1 MESHRRF
8 PAKFA
13 TRRRPGYA
21 VFVTN
26 VSKRIHW
33 SSLCEAF
40 QVYGSVIDTFIAYK
54 NLRRRGKPTTFAF
67 VRFGQQHEARAA
79 ADLGDGRIMDGFKIR
94 VFLDKEFS
102 GEKVNPKVAT
112 ANHRR
117 GGFALRDL
125 RSFNDVVMGVRKFEN
140 KRGSHGLDSGFRNT
154 KDCPLSEEDCRV
166 IIVDDKS
173 DGLHEKEPFQ
183 SSKIHL
189 DEEEDVVRLNNN
201 LLGNDSPPYVGEPE
215 THVAQS
221 HSSGVDLHEVPII
234 SIDGLPSQRLNTSYG
249 PTTMCF
255 ENEKIDDS
263 ISNAS
268 RLQEVQIE
276 IADKSL
282 GAMSEPV
289 YPSALNN
296 ANMFG
301 ASGESQFF
309 GGRSIGLRAGL
320 DKFIWKANPQKS
332 SKMLR
337 SSFKGTRGKN
347 RGSHLGL
354 GI

>member
-1 MESHRRF
+1 M
-8 PAKFA
+8 
-13 TRRRPGYA
+13 A
-21 VFVTN
+21 V
-26 VSKRIHW
+26 
-33 SSLCEAF
+33 
-40 QVYGSVIDTFIAYK
+40 QVA
-54 NLRRRGKPTTFAF
+54 
-67 VRFGQQHEARAA
+67 
-79 ADLGDGRIMDGFKIR
+79 
-94 VFLDKEFS
+94 KEFP

-125 RSFNDVVMGVRKFEN
+125 RSFKDVVMGVRKPEN
-140 KRGSHGLDSGFRNT
+140 KRGSHGLDSGFRNI

-173 DGLHEKEPFQ
+173 DGLHEKEPFN

-201 LLGNDSPPYVGEPE
+201 LLREPE

-234 SIDGLPSQRLNTSYG
+234 SVDGLPSQRLNTSYG

-268 RLQEVQIE
+268 RLQEIQIE
-276 IADKSL
+276 IADKITWCR
-282 GAMSEPV
+282 V
-289 YPSALNN
+289 
-296 ANMFG
+296 
-301 ASGESQFF
+301 
-309 GGRSIGLRAGL
+309 
-320 DKFIWKANPQKS
+320 
-332 SKMLR
+332 
-337 SSFKGTRGKN
+337 
-347 RGSHLGL
+347 
-354 GI
+354 